1 MKSQKINVTKEVYD
15 QVCQTIGKHP
25 VETGGILGSSNGGQ
39 TIDHYYFDFT
49 ARTTG
54 GTYTPDTN
62 VLNRVIAIWN
72 AKDVE
77 LVGFIHSHPKCC
89 TTPSR
94 ADFRYVK
101 DIMNAL
107 EIHGKFLMPIVNVNS
122 PANGQIKIYPY
133 VFENR
138 LQMLD
143 QLISVAKNYK
153 TKAENK
159 QLDGVSKERFARISS
174 LYPLNALNR
183 KTAVCIGLGGTR
195 GFVEELARGGVG
207 SFILIDGDTV
217 SATNIATQQV
227 YASEI
232 GRFKAEVV
240 KERILDIN
248 PSANVT
254 AVPRFLDD
262 AMTDKE
268 FAGIVGKAL
277 RASPKDVLICG
288 CTDSFPAQ
296 ARSAALAL
304 KFGTPYLA
312 GQLYQGG
319 LAAEIYFSYPG
330 VTNSGCPRCAM
341 SSRYEAYQAGYKND
355 VTSEGAPIIATMR
368 VNSTKGQIALM
379 LLLYGEDENCVYSNM
394 LDKVADRNF
403 VMIRMNPLA
412 GASLGIDIFDEAVN
426 EDSGLCF
433 FDETVWIPQ
442 TPNDGTNGSQCCP
455 LCHGAGDLLTMKG
468 KIKDTI
474 TDW

>member
-1 MKSQKINVTKEVYD
+1 M
-15 QVCQTIGKHP
+15 
-25 VETGGILGSSNGGQ
+25 
-39 TIDHYYFDFT
+39 
-49 ARTTG
+49 
-54 GTYTPDTN
+54 
-62 VLNRVIAIWN
+62 IAMWN
-72 AKDVE
+72 AKGVE
-77 LVGFIHSHPKCC
+77 LCGFIHSHPKGC
-89 TTPSR
+89 TAPSV
-94 ADFRYVK
+94 ADSRYAK

-107 EIHGKFLMPIVNVNS
+107 GIQGKFFMPIVQVNN
-122 PANGQIKIYPY
+122 PVDGQIKIYSY
-133 VFENR
+133 AFEHR
-138 LQMLD
+138 LQLLD
-143 QLISVAKNYK
+143 QPLAVAKSYK
-153 TKAENK
+153 AKVK
-159 QLDGVSKERFARISS
+159 DKRLIQLDSASKQRFARISS
-174 LYPLNALNR
+174 LYPLDALNR

-195 GFVEELARGGVG
+195 GFVEELARSGVG
-207 SFILIDGDTV
+207 SFVLMDGDTV

-248 PSANVT
+248 PAANVT

-268 FAGIVGKAL
+268 FAAIVGKTL

-288 CTDSFPAQ
+288 CSDSFPAQ

-330 VTNSGCPRCAM
+330 VTNSGCPRCSM
-341 SSRYEAYQAGYKND
+341 SSRYEAYQNGYKND
-355 VTSEGAPIIATMR
+355 VTSEGAPIFATTR

-403 VMIRMNPLA
+403 VMLRLSPLA
-412 GASLGIDIFDEAVN
+412 GASLGINIFDEAVN

-442 TPNDGTNGSQCCP
+442 TPGDGTDGSPRCSLCNGT
-455 LCHGAGDLLTMKG
+455 GDLLALKG
-468 KIKDTI
+468 KIRDTR